1 MVICVCVKPAPLRSS
16 SVKRVV
22 SAVFSGVPEITPV
35 LLSASPA
42 GSAGVMETDGTFD
55 IMITAKNPRGTDSL
69 KLHLVVEGAG
79 GAAV

>member
-42 GSAGVMETDGTFD
+42 GSAGVMVT
-55 IMITAKNPRGTDSL
+55 K
-69 KLHLVVEGAG
+69 
-79 GAAV
+79 